1 MGENA
6 SFSIF
11 FCVCA
16 IFVVP
21 LWPKYTILDMK
32 RFVLIVFLLLA
43 CTTVSRL
50 FARTDCSGYI
60 PYLSPAHY
68 CDCKEMTAKNRLTEL
83 PLDITISDSTW
94 YKTSAKI
101 FLDGFTAYLYS
112 ESDIQLDV
120 YWSCNFPVVLLHSA
134 VVPKNQTRDFSS
146 EDIRSKLEAHGITDF
161 DENMALYVCFY
172 PINGAGGRIICYPS
186 NTGPQS
192 SCEDALS
199 LLPKMTFVSSHENDV
214 YLMTSNQVAS
224 DSVMY
229 VRWEEDNNYP
239 CHLSITHGAC
249 DGDTVM
255 QHDFLESNSRYYLNP
270 DTLASLFATNDS
282 LYLHFAH
289 DASAVGRIRLQAGSI
304 AYKTIATDTTI
315 CEGMGLQLAD
325 TTLTETTQYTYD
337 TVYHSNYTYR
347 ILQYNLTVTPPE
359 MEYDTIIVPAD
370 DLYAGFYYAP
380 ANEYVYAAG
389 TYVYTILVPDGC
401 TRMITLTV
409 EEEVTSALETPQV
422 NTTAKLI
429 LRNGIVYIQRGSQY
443 YTILGETYSEL

>member
-1 MGENA
+1 
-6 SFSIF
+6 
-11 FCVCA
+11 
-16 IFVVP
+16 
-21 LWPKYTILDMK
+21 MK
-32 RFVLIVFLLLA
+32 RFVFTLLLMLA
-43 CTTVSRL
+43 SL
-50 FARTDCSGYI
+50 SASHLLARTDCSGYI

-83 PLDITISDSTW
+83 PFDITISDSTW

-146 EDIRSKLEAHGITDF
+146 EDIKSKLEAHGITDF
-161 DENMALYVCFY
+161 DENMPLYVCFY
-172 PINGAGGRIICYPS
+172 PINGTGGRFICYPS
-186 NTGPQS
+186 DNGPHS
-192 SCEDALS
+192 TCDDALS
-199 LLPKMTFVSSHENDV
+199 LLPKMTFVTSHDNDV

-289 DASAVGRIRLQAGSI
+289 DPSAAGRIRLQARSI

-325 TTLTETTQYTYD
+325 TLLTETTQYTYD

-359 MEYDTIIVPAD
+359 MEYDTIIVSAAD
-370 DLYAGFYYAP
+370 L
-380 ANEYVYAAG
+380 
-389 TYVYTILVPDGC
+389 
-401 TRMITLTV
+401 
-409 EEEVTSALETPQV
+409 SA
-422 NTTAKLI
+422 
-429 LRNGIVYIQRGSQY
+429 
-443 YTILGETYSEL
+443 

>member
-1 MGENA
+1 
-6 SFSIF
+6 
-11 FCVCA
+11 
-16 IFVVP
+16 
-21 LWPKYTILDMK
+21 MK

-112 ESDIQLDV
+112 DSDIQLDV

-186 NTGPQS
+186 NTRPQS

-282 LYLHFAH
+282 LYLHFMH
-289 DASAVGRIRLQAGSI
+289 DASAVGRIRLQARSI

-325 TTLTETTQYTYD
+325 TLLTETTQYTYD
-337 TVYHSNYTYR
+337 TVYYSNYTYR

-409 EEEVTSALETPQV
+409 EEEVISALETPQV
-422 NTTAKLI
+422 MAPAKLI
-429 LRNGIVYIQRGSQY
+429 LRQGMVYIRRGTHY
-443 YTILGETYSEL
+443 YTLLGVKCNEL